1 MLAFS
6 TLLLFWTAADL
17 ENKLLDFRTYFNN
30 QRTLN
35 GRANAESA
43 CVTTNR
49 KSSLVSM
56 ATSLSIRIIRHPW
69 LRDFRRLSIAPVS
82 GQPWENFQLNHLVT
96 AFSRF
101 ADPIVSLQRYQFA
114 GDRIAG

>member
-56 ATSLSIRIIRHPW
+56 ATSLSIRISDTRGCVISEDSRS
-69 LRDFRRLSIAPVS
+69 LRYPVNLGKTS
-82 GQPWENFQLNHLVT
+82 N
-96 AFSRF
+96 
-101 ADPIVSLQRYQFA
+101 
-114 GDRIAG
+114 